1 MNNMAFTKK
10 NHFPQGFLLHIY
22 FRTPF
27 LHILYFMHCHH
38 HRNQSKYEV

>member
-10 NHFPQGFLLHIY
+10 NHLPQGFLLHIY

-27 LHILYFMHCHH
+27 KVYPILYAL
-38 HRNQSKYEV
+38 SSS